1 MGSLETSLRIKM
13 ESQSAFQA
21 ETQAQNFSI
30 ELPPR
35 SKLRRYGYFHQVVV
49 FCVLHTAYFGLKTT
63 KFLLESLTVTQIL
76 PQVSYQD
83 FFFNS

>member
-1 MGSLETSLRIKM
+1 MP
-13 ESQSAFQA
+13 QY
-21 ETQAQNFSI
+21 QNGISICFSSRNSSPKLSI

-83 FFFNS
+83 FVN